1 MILVL
6 LSFFLDI
13 RVYIMR
19 LCECAFMR
27 IRVHTYTRLCVYA
40 CIRLRVYAYTRVCIY
55 AFKRIYRRVAVDN
68 GVEEL
73 ERALGLVGS
82 ASCATF
88 VCQNPQTPYVRV
100 ERVAVCVCVCVC
112 ECECVCVCV

>member
-68 GVEEL
+68 GVEQL
-73 ERALGLVGS
+73 KRVLSVFTTSVFTTSVFTTSVYTG
-82 ASCATF
+82 ASPSTMASSSSN
-88 VCQNPQTPYVRV
+88 VPLDW
-100 ERVAVCVCVCVC
+100 
-112 ECECVCVCV
+112 